1 MPDGSGDPK
10 LKLLVPVNFSTKS
23 EMALDFAL
31 RFSHGKNTELY
42 VFHVFEESTKNFRR
56 LDKLNEEYMDRMKQ
70 MVINQINRLHSFGLI
85 HNVEDVHRRMAHG
98 RAAQEI
104 LQMANAIRADMIIMG
119 AISQGQFKKF
129 ATHAPCSLVLLK
141 RKDMV

>member
-1 MPDGSGDPK
+1 MADGSGGPK

-42 VFHVFEESTKNFRR
+42 VFHVFEDATKNFRR

-70 MVINQINRLHSFGLI
+70 MVINQINRLHAHGLI

-98 RAAQEI
+98 KASVEI
-104 LQMANAIRADMIIMG
+104 LQMASAIRADMIIMG
-119 AISQGQFKKF
+119 AVTHNQFKKF
-129 ATHAPCSLVLLK
+129 ASQVPCSLVLLK
-141 RKDMV
+141 RKDLV